1 MDEKNFYFKVFG
13 ILSVIIVMSVFA
25 GGCTTQSGE
34 DTITFKEAE
43 DLIDQ
48 GSEKIFSIDWNS
60 ENPVNIRS
68 KLSSAEVDFK
78 IVFDSM
84 SLINPENFEESKE
97 IYAMRAI
104 SCANLELIS
113 SLMDLTNVIE
123 HYNNADYYAST
134 YEKYNWEMEIKTAD
148 SALASARNKLNSAI
162 TRLNGINM
170 NEVPFDM
177 QGEITGMKVQY
188 SGLNRLMGNLA
199 AEFSEALNN

>member
-1 MDEKNFYFKVFG
+1 MDGKKLSIKAIG
-13 ILSVIIVMSVFA
+13 ILSLILVFSVVT
-25 GGCTTQSGE
+25 GGCTTQNTVE
-34 DTITFKEAE
+34 AITFEEAE

-68 KLSSAEVDFK
+68 KLASAETDFK
-78 IVFDSM
+78 IVFDSL
-84 SLINPENFEESKE
+84 SLINPENFEETKQ

-113 SLMDLTNVIE
+113 SLMDLSNVIE

-170 NEVPFDM
+170 NEVPFET

-188 SGLNRLMGNLA
+188 SGLNTLMANLA
-199 AEFSEALNN
+199 AEFSEALN

>member
-1 MDEKNFYFKVFG
+1 MDKNRFYFKAFG
-13 ILSVIIVMSVFA
+13 ILSLVIVMSVFA
-25 GGCTTQSGE
+25 GGCTAQNAE
-34 DTITFKEAE
+34 DAITFKEAE

-48 GSEKIFSIDWNS
+48 GSEKIFSINWNS

-78 IVFDSM
+78 IVFDSL
-84 SLINPENFEESKE
+84 SLLNPENFEETKD

-113 SLMDLTNVIE
+113 SLMDLSNVIE

-199 AEFSEALNN
+199 TEFSEALD